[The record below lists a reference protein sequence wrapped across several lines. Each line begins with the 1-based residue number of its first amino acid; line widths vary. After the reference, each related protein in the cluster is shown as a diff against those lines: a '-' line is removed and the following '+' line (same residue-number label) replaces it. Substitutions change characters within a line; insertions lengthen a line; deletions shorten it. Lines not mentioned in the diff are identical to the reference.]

1 MSTISNIKQW
11 MEDSEPDYYM
21 LFVKAFI
28 PYNAWYMMN
37 FYDEEE
43 KRTNDRSII
52 DFMKTAKAGEN
63 RYKDRILTLLKGKT
77 AEAEDFKRHL
87 ACLHFELRKHP
98 IPNVEEAISFKQVYI
113 AGKKAEDYEPLTIGE
128 YTYSCK
134 HDETRPKKSPR
145 WILEVID
152 TTTTTTEYMV
162 ELFKPSLSE
171 LVKNDAFIALPTDSM
186 KDGVKAALNEM
197 SPNKTD
203 NLVVAEL
210 HSASEVAPTDCFV
223 MGNSERV
230 CLVNNTELIAKAV
243 IQIIYDLRCKLFHG
257 EIAPTSD
264 FKGIYKH
271 AFFVQSM
278 LIKNLI

>member
-11 MEDSEPDYYM
+11 MEDSEPDYYL

-37 FYDEEE
+37 FYNEDE

-52 DFMKTAKAGEN
+52 DFMKIAKPGEN
-63 RYKDRILTLLKGKT
+63 RYKDRILTLLKGNN
-77 AEAEDFKRHL
+77 AEAKSFKKHL
-87 ACLHFELRKHP
+87 ACLHFELRNHP
-98 IPNVEEAISFKQVYI
+98 IPNVDEAISFKQVYI
-113 AGKKAEDYEPLTIGE
+113 ASKKPEDYAPITIGD

-145 WILEVID
+145 WIIDVIN
-152 TTTTTTEYMV
+152 TETLTTEYMV
-162 ELFKPSLSE
+162 ELFKASMSE
-171 LVKNDAFIALPTDSM
+171 LVKNDAFIALPTDNM
-186 KDGVKAALNEM
+186 KEGVKTALNEM

-203 NLVVAEL
+203 NLVKDEL
-210 HSASEVAPTDCFV
+210 YSASGVAPADSFV
-223 MGNSERV
+223 IGDSERV

-243 IQIIYDLRCKLFHG
+243 IQILYDLRCKLFHG
-257 EIAPTSD
+257 EIAPTSE

-271 AFFVQSM
+271 AFFVQKM
-278 LIKNLI
+278 LIKNLV

>member
-1 MSTISNIKQW
+1 
-11 MEDSEPDYYM
+11 MENSEPDYYM

-37 FYDEEE
+37 FYDEDE

-52 DFMKTAKAGEN
+52 DFMKSAKPGEN
-63 RYKDRILTLLKGKT
+63 RYKDRTVTLLKGNT

-98 IPNVEEAISFKQVYI
+98 IPNAEEAISFKQVYI
-113 AGKKAEDYEPLTIGE
+113 SSKKAEDYEPITIGE

-134 HDETRPKKSPR
+134 HDETRPKKTPR
-145 WILEVID
+145 WILEVINTD
-152 TTTTTTEYMV
+152 SQSTEYMV

-171 LVKNDAFIALPTDSM
+171 LVKNDDFIALPTDSM
-186 KDGVKAALNEM
+186 KEGLKDALNEM

-210 HSASEVAPTDCFV
+210 HSANETVPTGSFV
-223 MGNSERV
+223 MGDNERV

-243 IQIIYDLRCKLFHG
+243 IQILYDLRCKLFHG

-264 FKGIYKH
+264 YKGIYKH

-278 LIKNLI
+278 LIKNLV